1 MPRPNQLF
9 SYLAVSLVLT
19 LAACSQPLSGGA
31 PGGGAPIGAAEPFVM
46 KGRVTDRLGN
56 PLAGVEVFADNTA
69 FYDTNLVGVTDAS
82 GGYRIDLS
90 AVAGTWRGG
99 AYVNPRYEGEVYSM
113 RLEADTDA
121 AFAGDAGAVR
131 NFTWKL
137 SGQTPDGDG
146 YYGGTVY
153 LYGDY
158 SVSSFDMAGI
168 ELTFTPEGPLVDG
181 NPGETLVLRPDPAYI
196 YDVPV
201 GRYSVSGRYLDPS
214 GAVRPV
220 LLAPDDGSGGF
231 QAVQSAVFTEDALE
245 GPTLEL
251 IVQVP

>member
-1 MPRPNQLF
+1 MPRPAKLL
-9 SYLAVSLVLT
+9 SPLAVGFVLA
-19 LAACSQPLSGGA
+19 LAACSQPLSGNAPGEGA
-31 PGGGAPIGAAEPFVM
+31 PVGAAEPYVM
-46 KGRVTDRLGN
+46 KGRVTDRLGQ
-56 PLAGVEVFADNTA
+56 PLEGVEVFADNTA
-69 FYDTNLVGVTDAS
+69 FYDTNLIGVTDAT
-82 GGYRIDLS
+82 GAYRIDLG

-99 AYVNPRYEGEVYSM
+99 AYVNPRYEGEVYNM

-131 NFTWKL
+131 NFTWQL

-158 SVSSFDMAGI
+158 SASDFDMAAV

-196 YDVPV
+196 YDVPI
-201 GRYSVSGRYLDPS
+201 GRYRVSGRYLDPS

-220 LLAPDDGSGGF
+220 RLAPDDGSRSF
-231 QAVQSAVFTEDALE
+231 QAVQSAVFTEDALS
-245 GPTLEL
+245 GPILEFL
-251 IVQVP
+251 IQVP